1 MSRKLVLVSHNSYG
15 GGLYVGL
22 FIANNSLKTTVF
34 SDVTRK
40 LLRKLT
46 DVSWLFC
53 RQDGNSTFHQKP
65 LVYFYQKYEASQPR
79 TSNLG
84 N

>member
-1 MSRKLVLVSHNSYG
+1 MSRKFVLVSYNSYG

-22 FIANNSLKTTVF
+22 IVTTTVF

-40 LLRKLT
+40 LIRKLT

-53 RQDGNSTFHQKP
+53 RQDGDSTFHQKP
-65 LVYFYQKYEASQPR
+65 SVYFYQRYAASQPR
-79 TSNLG
+79 TSNL
-84 N
+84 